1 MKEIF
6 KFESREECHKRIEK
20 EIDDKRNEYLNT
32 YSQGFSIEEL
42 IAENDKTKEEM
53 KTINNKVDVLESQI
67 KEPKYINSYLI
78 LGAIITNALIN
89 IILNNP
95 LVSLISTTINLI
107 FIIWNLKRIKDF
119 KHVIEQKEESFELK
133 KESLFLE
140 LKVLTINKILIDNFL
155 EKEDC

>member
-1 MKEIF
+1 MK
-6 KFESREECHKRIEK
+6 KRLKRESREEHHKRIEK

-42 IAENDKTKEEM
+42 MAEKDKTKEEM
-53 KTINNKVDVLESQI
+53 KIINEKVDALESQI
-67 KEPKYINSYLI
+67 KEPKYINSYLM
-78 LGAIITNALIN
+78 LGAIIANALIN

-119 KHVIEQKEESFELK
+119 KHVIEQKEESFELE